1 MVHLEDEQHILF
13 RSTAGME
20 EIEEQLK
27 NSEVTQLTAFFMLC
41 LQEKQMYT
49 KDKVPWSRETWEEDF
64 PGGFHKKDGGP
75 PARDIL
81 YRDVGK

>member
-1 MVHLEDEQHILF
+1 
-13 RSTAGME
+13 ME

-27 NSEVTQLTAFFMLC
+27 NSEVTQLTAFFFMVC

-49 KDKVPWSRETWEEDF
+49 KDNVPWNRETWEKDF
-64 PGGFHKKDGGP
+64 PCGVHKKDRGP